1 MRNETE
7 HVFTFYLTFC
17 FMHKLNGE
25 KRMQV
30 ISILILKLTLNDI
43 IKKPS
48 NLANVFNSVICKFVI
63 EI

>member
-1 MRNETE
+1 
-7 HVFTFYLTFC
+7 
-17 FMHKLNGE
+17 MHKLNGE

-30 ISILILKLTLNDI
+30 ISILILKLTLNDK